1 MSSDEALIWLHS
13 LDYYHDMVEVIGD
26 YDEQKDYVGPE
37 GDWKA
42 KIIPRTIWGIDINIA
57 AYIHDYF
64 YKKHKGEG
72 EQKRFEIDAI
82 FLADMMKIIELH
94 DCWFFRRNLARMRAV
109 KYFAVVREEGAERF
123 AN

>member
-13 LDYYHDMVEVIGD
+13 LDYYHDMVEVMGD

-42 KIIPRTIWGIDINIA
+42 EIIPRTIWGIDINIA

-82 FLADMMKIIELH
+82 FLADIMKIIELH
-94 DCWFFRRNLARMRAV
+94 GCWFFRRNLARLLV
-109 KYFAVVREEGAERF
+109 FP
-123 AN
+123 